1 LRQIPTFS
9 ASNCANIAPTLRHYF
24 ANIAPTCANLAQ
36 NSDISASN
44 CAKLAPKSYISAS
57 NCAKLAPKSD
67 ISASNC
73 ANLRQNP
80 TFPQV
85 IAPTCA
91 PTLRQHCATMYI
103 IQYSHN

>member
-1 LRQIPTFS
+1 
-9 ASNCANIAPTLRHYF
+9 
-24 ANIAPTCANLAQ
+24 
-36 NSDISASN
+36 
-44 CAKLAPKSYISAS
+44 
-57 NCAKLAPKSD
+57 
-67 ISASNC
+67 
-73 ANLRQNP
+73 LRQNP